1 MSTLISLLLPGFV
14 VAAAI
19 FDLRS
24 FKIPNGLIVAMLAAW
39 PVAVLLTGTPIEAA
53 GQSALLG
60 LALLIVGIV
69 LFSRGWLGAGDGKLI
84 SATSL
89 YVGVQGLSSFAMAT
103 ALAGAALAV
112 MLIMFRRMPVPSP
125 LTGQS
130 WVRDLHARTGVMP
143 YGVAIAAGA
152 VFTWGQ
158 GLVLIN

>member
-24 FKIPNGLIVAMLAAW
+24 FKIPNGLIAAMLGAW
-39 PVAVLLTGTPIEAA
+39 LVAVLLTGVPVEDAA
-53 GQSALLG
+53 QSALLG
-60 LALLIVGIV
+60 LGLLAIGVI

-103 ALAGAALAV
+103 ALAGAVLAII
-112 MLIMFRRMPVPSP
+112 LIMFRRMPVPSP
-125 LTGQS
+125 LAGQS
-130 WVRDLHARTGVMP
+130 WVTDLHARIGVMP

-152 VFTWGQ
+152 IYTWGQ